1 MYTMRSAR
9 ALNLIN
15 QVWNTISKN
24 YIKRHRIANY
34 NDWKKEFYQIF
45 LSHLN
50 WSSIILLARSLIS
63 ELKDIHCTT
72 INQVSAR
79 VRVLISSD
87 GKCQH
92 RVVGIKN
99 IKKTQ
104 IVRIKRHEFIFVSVI
119 AQTSFLPLQLKIS
132 YISFQLLS

>member
-1 MYTMRSAR
+1 MYTMRSAWV
-9 ALNLIN
+9 LNLIN

-87 GKCQH
+87 VKCQH

-104 IVRIKRHEFIFVSVI
+104 IVRITRHEFIIVSVI
-119 AQTSFLPLQLKIS
+119 APTTFLPLQLKIS